1 MEIAIEGFYL
11 TPANMSAS
19 PSGLSNGRTP
29 TPNGGPPQFVRKAK
43 AADPLRP
50 RKKPVRRPNLPPKQ
64 PVGLGISAPGPA
76 GRPSSLNGV
85 ASARGSGGHQTP
97 ANGAHN
103 QPLYGGWTNPPP
115 ANGQYQDFP
124 LLTTKRALREDLR
137 YHVARFAAPKKDV
150 DPSNQDDFTRPVVL
164 HRRDPKQPPPGK
176 GVKDEDAAVDEPMD
190 SKEREKQEI
199 LKAEK
204 EKQKAADLAQ
214 IAPTGNNASALAAK
228 KTQAFRNEKTT
239 QVHRLDKTE
248 EQKKASDLRYE
259 EALPWHLEDAD
270 NKNTWVGN
278 YEAALS
284 DTNAIFFIDGATF
297 RMIPLEKWYK
307 FTPKGQ
313 FKTFTIEEA
322 EAKMSKK
329 HKESRWVMKSNEQK
343 EIDRATQDTRR
354 TLTNL
359 YTVKAESNTFKS
371 VGKKEVEDMDDLDFD
386 DDLFQDDDEQATVE
400 PDKDEETKDAQDRIK
415 REQLGANIFDQA
427 NEAEVDQELEEE
439 AKEAKKRKELGKDLV
454 KALKKRER
462 NLAYES
468 DSDGNPYSETVRD
481 VAPSSCCPH

>member
-1 MEIAIEGFYL
+1 
-11 TPANMSAS
+11 MSAS
-19 PSGLSNGRTP
+19 PSGLSNGQTP

-50 RKKPVRRPNLPPKQ
+50 RKKPVRRPNVPPRQPIPRPNGALP
-64 PVGLGISAPGPA
+64 AA
-76 GRPSSLNGV
+76 TAARPNPPNGV
-85 ASARGSGGHQTP
+85 APARSTGGYPAP
-97 ANGAHN
+97 ANGAHASN
-103 QPLYGGWTNPPP
+103 ANGGWTHPPP
-115 ANGQYQDFP
+115 PRTYQDFP
-124 LLTTKRALREDLR
+124 LFTTKRALREGLR
-137 YHVARFAAPKKDV
+137 YHIARFAAKKDI

-176 GVKDEDAAVDEPMD
+176 GIKDEEVAADVPMD
-190 SKEREKQEI
+190 SKEREKQEA

-214 IAPTGNNASALAAK
+214 IAPTGNNPSALAAK

-284 DTNAIFFIDGATF
+284 DTNVIFVIDGASF
-297 RMIPLEKWYK
+297 KMIPIEKWYK

-313 FKTFTIEEA
+313 FKTYTIEEA

-329 HKESRWVMKSNEQK
+329 IKESRWVMKSNEQK
-343 EIDRATQDTRR
+343 EADRAAQDTRK
-354 TLTNL
+354 TLHNL
-359 YTVKAESNTFKS
+359 FTVKAESNTYKS
-371 VGKKEVEDMDDLDFD
+371 SGKREVEDMDDLDFD
-386 DDLFQDDDEQATVE
+386 GDDLFQDDDEQATVE

-415 REQLGANIFDQA
+415 REQLGANVFDQA
-427 NEAEVDQELEEE
+427 NEAEVDQELDEEE
-439 AKEAKKRKELGKDLV
+439 KEAERRKKLGKGV
-454 KALKKRER
+454 KKALKKRER
-462 NLAYES
+462 NLIYES
-468 DSDGNPYSETVRD
+468 DSESNPYSESVSHVVRGQ
-481 VAPSSCCPH
+481 C